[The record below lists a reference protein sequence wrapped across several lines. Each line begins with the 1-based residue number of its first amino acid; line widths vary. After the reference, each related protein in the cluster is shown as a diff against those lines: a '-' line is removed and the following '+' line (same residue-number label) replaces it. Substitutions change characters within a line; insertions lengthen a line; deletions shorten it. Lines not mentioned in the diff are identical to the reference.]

1 MSPRTP
7 PIASPSTA
15 AKPGPEARPG
25 GPAAGPRWAWMALAC
40 LLLAASGAVRAWQ
53 DDRFGAGRAA
63 NESAPFPLKELPRA
77 MGDWAATSDAD
88 GVLDPEVARIAGS
101 ADHLIRTYV
110 NKATGA
116 EVKLLVLFGNATE
129 VA

>member
-1 MSPRTP
+1 MIYAVLHACCSIHRW
-7 PIASPSTA
+7 
-15 AKPGPEARPG
+15 
-25 GPAAGPRWAWMALAC
+25 PA
-40 LLLAASGAVRAWQ
+40 Q

-101 ADHLIRTYV
+101 SDHLIRTYV
-110 NKATGA
+110 HQATGTG
-116 EVKLLVLFGNATE
+116 VTLLILFGPAQV
-129 VA
+129 VALHSADVCYPAIGYTPVGGYFWAMVS